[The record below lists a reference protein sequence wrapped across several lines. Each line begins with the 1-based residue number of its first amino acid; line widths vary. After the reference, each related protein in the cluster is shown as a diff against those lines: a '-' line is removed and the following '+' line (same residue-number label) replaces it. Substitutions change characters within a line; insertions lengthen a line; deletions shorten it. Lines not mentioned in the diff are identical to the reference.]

1 MDNNRLILVAAVVT
15 GITATGLAFA
25 YLKRATVTA
34 APTQVESS
42 VEILATARDLP
53 GNTRLEPDTDVQV
66 IKVPEE
72 TFAQLAKSAV
82 KRTER
87 ASLRGRKISGPLPS
101 GTPLL
106 YSHLAAVTDLAIT
119 PGSRAMTIQ
128 VTEAGALGGLV
139 VPGDRVDIVV
149 SRRLKDPNAGGP
161 NIPAPTVGPNGQI
174 SPDYMQSIVGA
185 AISKGMAGSGGGEW
199 DASIVLANVKVLAV
213 GTSLQKSRTEMLFGQ
228 STDTST
234 GRFGGGTVTVEVTL
248 DEALQLIK
256 ATAGNNPVTLLLRTE
271 RTEGN

>member
-1 MDNNRLILVAAVVT
+1 MENNRLILVAAVIT

-25 YLKRATVTA
+25 YLRNASTAT
-34 APTQVESS
+34 APVQREGS

-53 GNTRLEPDTDVQV
+53 SNTRLEPDTDVQV
-66 IKVPEE
+66 IRVPEE
-72 TFAQLAKSAV
+72 TFAQLARAAV

-87 ASLRGRKISGPLPS
+87 ASLRGRRIAGALPS

-106 YSHLAAVTDLAIT
+106 YSHLAAVTDLSVT

-128 VTEAGALGGLV
+128 VSESGGLGGLV

-149 SRRLKDPNAGGP
+149 SRRLRDQAGNVP
-161 NIPAPTVGPNGQI
+161 SIPTPQVGPNGQI
-174 SPDYMQSIVGA
+174 SPDYMQSMIGA
-185 AISKGMAGSGGGEW
+185 AISRGMAGSTGGEW
-199 DASIVLANVKVLAV
+199 DATIVLANVKVLAV

-228 STDTST
+228 STETST
-234 GRFGGGTVTVEVTL
+234 GRFGGGTVTVEVTP

-256 ATAGNNPVTLLLRTE
+256 STAGNNPVTLLLRAETTAE
-271 RTEGN
+271 P

>member
-1 MDNNRLILVAAVVT
+1 MDNNRFILIAAVVT

-25 YLKRATVTA
+25 YLKKATVAA
-34 APTQVESS
+34 APAQVESS

-87 ASLRGRKISGPLPS
+87 ASLRGRKIAGPLPS

-106 YSHLAAVTDLAIT
+106 YSHLAAVTDLTIT
-119 PGSRAMTIQ
+119 PGSRAMTI
-128 VTEAGALGGLV
+128 
-139 VPGDRVDIVV
+139 
-149 SRRLKDPNAGGP
+149 
-161 NIPAPTVGPNGQI
+161 PAPQIGPNGQI
-174 SPDYMQSIVGA
+174 SADYMQSIVGA
-185 AISKGMAGSGGGEW
+185 AINKGMAGSGGGEW
-199 DASIVLANVKVLAV
+199 EATIVLANVKVLAV

-234 GRFGGGTVTVEVTL
+234 GRYGGGTVTVEVTL

-256 ATAGNNPVTLLLRTE
+256 STAGNNPVTLLLRTE

>member
-1 MDNNRLILVAAVVT
+1 MDNNRFILIAAVVT

-25 YLKRATVTA
+25 YLKKATVAA
-34 APTQVESS
+34 APAQVESS

-87 ASLRGRKISGPLPS
+87 ASLRGRKIAGPLPS

-106 YSHLAAVTDLAIT
+106 YSHLAAVTDLTIT

-128 VTEAGALGGLV
+128 VSEAGALGGLV

-149 SRRLKDPNAGGP
+149 SRRLKDQTTAAA
-161 NIPAPTVGPNGQI
+161 IPAPQIGPNGQI
-174 SPDYMQSIVGA
+174 SADYMQSIVGA
-185 AISKGMAGSGGGEW
+185 AINKGMAGSGGGEW
-199 DASIVLANVKVLAV
+199 DATIVLANVKVLAV

-234 GRFGGGTVTVEVTL
+234 GRYGGGTVTVEVTL

-256 ATAGNNPVTLLLRTE
+256 STAGNNPVTLLLRTE